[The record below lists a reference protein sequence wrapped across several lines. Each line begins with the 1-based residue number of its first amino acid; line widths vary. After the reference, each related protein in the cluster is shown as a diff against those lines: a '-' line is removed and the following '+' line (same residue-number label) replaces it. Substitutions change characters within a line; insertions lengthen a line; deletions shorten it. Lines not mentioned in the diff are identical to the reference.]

1 MTSTAR
7 FYVVGKSYNSTKRPV
22 SDQSYLEVP
31 YTFKEN
37 FNLLH
42 PEILVDTVDVFF
54 FVERD
59 PNAYISNRTRIDE
72 YTMVNIAGR
81 FYRIDNV
88 VYNSVDAVV
97 KLSIDVLATYRQS
110 ILMSEQ
116 LVARSE
122 SHGNKKLL
130 DDNVVCSGEIVCD
143 FRESETIFTPDESD
157 GSILLS
163 TLTQGSNFGNLTYY
177 RLNKVEDLGRLQ
189 SELFSSVDW
198 LNIPDLS
205 EEMTKALVNPLQYF
219 ISCKQFPFKVSP
231 EFDDL
236 VLENDGSPA
245 TEMSDF
251 IRFGFWKSKVVAW
264 RYLDGL
270 AINESADN
278 AQMRRTIRAIIP
290 EIPKHPQAEEY
301 GEFLNLAPYS
311 VYSLDFEPFG
321 HIAIDPLKLYGCNM
335 LIFDIV
341 VDMVTG
347 AACLTLYASEPDS
360 MIDRLVS
367 KHYANVAIDHV
378 LAQTTTD
385 VLGVATTAANTVV
398 ETVGH
403 IGGAVYSGFANFGA
417 DVATHVTS
425 ALTSAIS
432 GASQIYRDS
441 FPQSSK
447 QGAMTNHLIDSYATL
462 RGEFKK
468 ILPPAKD
475 FVGSPVCKRL
485 TLTSLKGFTKCIN
498 PQYDNRPFAAELHC
512 TLEEQHMILR
522 FMEEG
527 FIIE

>member
-1 MTSTAR
+1 MTTTAR
-7 FYVVGKSYNSTKRPV
+7 FYVMEKAYNSTKRP
-22 SDQSYLEVP
+22 SGSQTPDEVP
-31 YTFKEN
+31 CTLKEN
-37 FNLLH
+37 FDILH
-42 PEILVDTVDVFF
+42 PEILVDTVDTFYF
-54 FVERD
+54 KEKNPD
-59 PNAYISNRTRIDE
+59 PLMEAASPRKRIDQ
-72 YTMVNIAGR
+72 YTLVSVAGR
-81 FYRIDNV
+81 YYRIDNV
-88 VYNSVDAVV
+88 IYNSVDAVI
-97 KLSIDVLATYRQS
+97 KLFVDVLATYKQS
-110 ILMSEQ
+110 ILTSVQ
-116 LVARSE
+116 FVARSA
-122 SHGNKKLL
+122 NKYDTKLV
-130 DDNVVCSGEIVCD
+130 DDNIVCSGEIACD
-143 FRESETIFTPDESD
+143 FRDSETIFTPDESD
-157 GSILLS
+157 GSIILS

-177 RLNKVEDLGRLQ
+177 RLDKVEDLGRLQ
-189 SELFSSVDW
+189 RELFSSVDW

-219 ISCKQFPFKVSP
+219 VSCKQFPFKVSP

-251 IRFGFWKSKVVAW
+251 IRFGFWHSGVIAW
-264 RYLDGL
+264 RYLDGF
-270 AINESADN
+270 AISESADN
-278 AQMRRTIRAIIP
+278 AQMRRTIRATIH

-403 IGGAVYSGFANFGA
+403 IGGAAYSGFANFGA

-468 ILPPAKD
+468 ILPPARD
-475 FVGSPVCKRL
+475 FVGAPCCKRM
-485 TLTSLKGFTKCIN
+485 TLASCSGFTKCIN
-498 PQYDNRPFAAELHC
+498 PVYNKGAC